1 MNYLKKN
8 LKTKMLNN
16 MFIILELKKFK
27 ITIKNNQIVKTY
39 SNIFNLSKIIK
50 IKVKI

>member
-16 MFIILELKKFK
+16 MFIIRELKKFK
-27 ITIKNNQIVKTY
+27 ISIKNNQKFITN

-50 IKVKI
+50 I